1 VRLSRPVLTILRSG
15 CYVTHDSG
23 NYERLLAG
31 VKARSGGEWQARP
44 GLQPALEVW
53 ARVQSCPEP
62 GLAILTMGKRDA
74 SYDIEMPIPLKRFRA
89 GADALPRPVPA
100 GWKIAAM
107 NDQHAYLR
115 FAADEAD
122 PPQVGDL
129 VGCGISHPVHHL
141 RQVARAV
148 HRRRRLSRHRRD
160 PHLLLIG
167 AAMPSRTGAEPPA
180 LLLRGG
186 TVIDGTGAPRFRADV
201 RIEGERIVAIGAGLP
216 VQGAEVIDAGGK
228 IVAPGFIDV
237 HTHDDQIVLAA
248 PQMLPKVSQGVT
260 TVVVGN
266 CGISLAPLARASVPP
281 PLNLLGG
288 GDAYVH
294 ATMAAYVEAVNAARP
309 AVNVA
314 ALVGHSTLRVATMD
328 DPYRAATPAEQARM
342 VELLREGLGAGAAG
356 LSSGVFYATGA
367 AADVEELALLAGEA
381 GAAGGVYT
389 THIRQEMDKVLDSLD
404 EAFATARRGRVP
416 LVVSHHKCAGPANW
430 GRTVQTLAHIDAAR
444 RDQAIGLDCYPYI
457 AGSTVLRTDLVDG
470 VIDILVTWSEPHP
483 EMTARSLASIAAE
496 WGCSQVEACERLQP
510 GGACYFQMR
519 EDDVQRVLRY
529 PATMI
534 GSDGL
539 PHDQH
544 PHPRLWGTFPRVLG
558 HYSRDS
564 GALFRSRRRCT
575 R

>member
-1 VRLSRPVLTILRSG
+1 MTSRP
-15 CYVTHDSG
+15 D
-23 NYERLLAG
+23 
-31 VKARSGGEWQARP
+31 
-44 GLQPALEVW
+44 
-53 ARVQSCPEP
+53 
-62 GLAILTMGKRDA
+62 
-74 SYDIEMPIPLKRFRA
+74 
-89 GADALPRPVPA
+89 GADR
-100 GWKIAAM
+100 
-107 NDQHAYLR
+107 
-115 FAADEAD
+115 
-122 PPQVGDL
+122 
-129 VGCGISHPVHHL
+129 
-141 RQVARAV
+141 
-148 HRRRRLSRHRRD
+148 
-160 PHLLLIG
+160 
-167 AAMPSRTGAEPPA
+167 PA

-186 TVIDGTGAPRFRADV
+186 TVIDGTGAPRFEADV
-201 RIEGERIVAIGAGLP
+201 RIEGERIVAVGPGLP
-216 VQGAEVIDAGGK
+216 PQGAEVIDARGK

-237 HTHDDQIVLAA
+237 HTHDDRIVLSA

-266 CGISLAPLARASVPP
+266 CGISLAPLVRASVPP

-288 GDAYVH
+288 SADTYVH
-294 ATMAAYVEAVNAARP
+294 ATMAAYAAAVNEARP

-342 VELLREGLGAGAAG
+342 VELLREALAAGAAG

-367 AADVEELALLAGEA
+367 AADLHELALLAGVA
-381 GAAGGVYT
+381 GEAGGVYT

-404 EAFATARRGRVP
+404 EAFATARLGRVP

-444 RDQAIGLDCYPYI
+444 QGQAIGLDCYPYV
-457 AGSTVLRTDLVDG
+457 AGSTVLRSDLVDG

-483 EMTARSLASIAAE
+483 EMAARSLAGIAEE
-496 WGCSQVEACERLQP
+496 WGCTQKEACERLQP

-558 HYSRDS
+558 HYSRDIGLFPLEVAVHKMTGLSARQFRLEGRGEIRVGACADVVVFDAAAIADAATFERPKERALGVDCVLVNGRPAYRGGDGAAVERS
-564 GALFRSRRRCT
+564 GRFLARQPGNG
-575 R
+575 